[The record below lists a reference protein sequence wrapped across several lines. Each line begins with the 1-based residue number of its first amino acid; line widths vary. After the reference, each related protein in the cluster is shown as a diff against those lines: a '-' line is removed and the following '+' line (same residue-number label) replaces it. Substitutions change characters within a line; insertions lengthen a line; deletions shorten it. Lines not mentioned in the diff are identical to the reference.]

1 MQGLDSIRSQQSK
14 DAIFR
19 MLSEIY
25 DQKMYDVNQIE
36 DIVLFTSGREDYS
49 NIGTDSIKLSVM
61 KYVTDNIFWM
71 SVCLFVNEDFRSC
84 FDDAIAIEKMLLQ
97 VNDIEYADFRDDMT
111 LNEKINEPDQNV
123 GIDLNNYRPEIDQ
136 AIMGSILNAEKAFA
150 NAGMVNVYKE
160 LIETFDKEVLN
171 AVRYTVHNY
180 VYVINAMNR
189 NGIFN
194 KYVKLVVNSVKKQ
207 LS

>member
-1 MQGLDSIRSQQSK
+1 MQGLDAIRSQQSK

-49 NIGTDSIKLSVM
+49 NIGTDSVKLSVM
-61 KYVTDNIFWM
+61 KYITENIFWI

-123 GIDLNNYRPEIDQ
+123 GIELNNYRQEIDQ
-136 AIMGSILNAEKAFA
+136 AIMGSILGAEKSFA
-150 NAGMVNVYKE
+150 AAGMVNVYKD
-160 LIETFDKEVLN
+160 LIETFDKDVLN
-171 AVRYTVHNY
+171 AVKYTIHNY
-180 VYVINAMNR
+180 VYIINAMNR